1 MSDSGDLICK
11 EYSSKIYLASQ
22 KYYPPVDEKLMI
34 KLDENIEESRNTLN
48 SLKEINT
55 SLQNEHKSVL
65 TKYTDDELKSQLEQK
80 KIILADSQSVLTKW
94 EMGKIEKIPEEKMAE
109 AERNYNLNKI
119 TYRKTKKIC
128 IDIIDVICENTE
140 MKRVD
145 FMVRVIILKRI

>member
-1 MSDSGDLICK
+1 
-11 EYSSKIYLASQ
+11 
-22 KYYPPVDEKLMI
+22 MI

-94 EMGKIEKIPEEKMAE
+94 EEGKIEKIPEEKMAE

>member
-1 MSDSGDLICK
+1 
-11 EYSSKIYLASQ
+11 
-22 KYYPPVDEKLMI
+22 MI